1 MYHGKWHIS
10 MLQICTRNE
19 LVTLEMIKCTI
30 YWTFELVAST
40 SLCKILG
47 VYEYLYLYYCFY

>member
-1 MYHGKWHIS
+1 